1 MTTYAI
7 ALGSNHG
14 DRAQHLR
21 VAVEEI
27 GRLGDVSAVSG
38 LYETAPIGG
47 PEQGP
52 YLNAVVVVA
61 ANLGP
66 HEVLGRLQAI
76 EKARGRERTVHWGPR
91 TLDLDIVATD
101 DGTVDTAEL
110 QIPHPRASERRFV
123 LEPLCEVW
131 PEAVVA
137 DGLTAAE
144 ARDLVNEQE
153 VDLLLPTWVGAGG
166 EQGRWWVAAQLTLL
180 LAITIGI
187 VYDGSLPDDTA
198 APVRIAGGLALIL
211 GGALVLA
218 AARSLGGALT
228 IMPEP
233 APGSN
238 LVENG
243 VYAHARHPMYGGV
256 SLVMLGV
263 SLLLASV
270 TGAVSSIA
278 LFAFFWAKSGYEE
291 RRLRIVYPWYA
302 AYRRRVRRR
311 MLPYLL

>member
-7 ALGSNHG
+7 ALGSNQG

-38 LYETAPIGG
+38 LYETAPVGG

-52 YLNAVVVVA
+52 YLNAVLVVA
-61 ANLGP
+61 VDLAP
-66 HEVLGRLQAI
+66 HEMLGRLQAI
-76 EKARGRERTVHWGPR
+76 ETARGRERAARWGPR

-101 DGTVDTAEL
+101 DGAIDTAEL
-110 QIPHPRASERRFV
+110 QIPHPRAPERRFV
-123 LEPLCEVW
+123 LEPLCDVW

-144 ARDLVNEQE
+144 ARDLVGDQE

-166 EQGRWWVAAQLTLL
+166 DQGRWWVGAQLTLL
-180 LAITIGI
+180 AAITFGI
-187 VYDGSLPDDTA
+187 VYDGSLPDGTA
-198 APVRIAGGLALIL
+198 VPVRIAGGLVLII

-233 APGSN
+233 VPGAD
-238 LVENG
+238 LVEGG

-256 SLVMLGV
+256 SLVTLGV

-270 TGAVSSIA
+270 AGALSSIA
-278 LFAFFWAKSGYEE
+278 LLAFFWAKSGYEE
-291 RRLRIVYPWYA
+291 RRLRVAYPWYT